1 MKSLLRPK
9 GAIAFILIAT
19 LLFLFWW
26 LLADWL
32 LKQGIERSGSALLQ
46 TQVELQSAQ
55 LQLSPFGFELHGLQI
70 TDPDNPMQNM
80 VSAATVGGYLQLMPL
95 LMGQV
100 IITELKADALQ
111 FNSPRT
117 TPGIVPKT
125 TKKEPSEERA
135 TSADEGKLFDA
146 SLPSVDE
153 LLERLP
159 ITTIKLAKAFD
170 KDAQQAFKV
179 LDQQI
184 TTLPDSATLGDYEQR
199 LKQITEGKIRSPQ
212 ELKQR
217 LADLKR
223 LKAELKQDRETLVDL
238 RDNIKE
244 TRQQLSSQWKSL
256 KAAPAADLDL
266 LKENYGLSGDNL
278 GNISGLLF
286 GERIQYWVTM
296 IEPYLKQAQRLV
308 SSGESESE
316 PPPPPRGEGRLIHF
330 PTNNPRPDFLIQRA
344 VLNMNLPIGELEL
357 TANNITHQPR
367 MINTPTTVHITGR
380 NLKQIATINID
391 GVFDYR
397 SRDNGFSKITGTAQ
411 QWQLNQVTLSESSKH
426 PIIISSAMQA
436 IEGELQFQNN
446 QLQADIN
453 SHYTQVNWDQ
463 PERPSTLQ
471 QLLGHIED
479 FDLLIGLEGQLTSP
493 NIELHSNLDKRLSS
507 AFKQQLKQEQ
517 KALEGKFTAR
527 LNQQIEQRG
536 GRYSEQ
542 LKQLDLQQGSLK
554 QSLEKL
560 EQMLASEIK
569 NGLDEKKDEAKEKLK
584 DTLRDKFKF

>member
-296 IEPYLKQAQRLV
+296 IEPYLKQADRKSV
-308 SSGESESE
+308 
-316 PPPPPRGEGRLIHF
+316 
-330 PTNNPRPDFLIQRA
+330 
-344 VLNMNLPIGELEL
+344 V
-357 TANNITHQPR
+357 
-367 MINTPTTVHITGR
+367 
-380 NLKQIATINID
+380 
-391 GVFDYR
+391 
-397 SRDNGFSKITGTAQ
+397 
-411 QWQLNQVTLSESSKH
+411 
-426 PIIISSAMQA
+426 
-436 IEGELQFQNN
+436 
-446 QLQADIN
+446 
-453 SHYTQVNWDQ
+453 
-463 PERPSTLQ
+463 
-471 QLLGHIED
+471 
-479 FDLLIGLEGQLTSP
+479 
-493 NIELHSNLDKRLSS
+493 
-507 AFKQQLKQEQ
+507 
-517 KALEGKFTAR
+517 
-527 LNQQIEQRG
+527 
-536 GRYSEQ
+536 
-542 LKQLDLQQGSLK
+542 
-554 QSLEKL
+554 
-560 EQMLASEIK
+560 
-569 NGLDEKKDEAKEKLK
+569 
-584 DTLRDKFKF
+584 